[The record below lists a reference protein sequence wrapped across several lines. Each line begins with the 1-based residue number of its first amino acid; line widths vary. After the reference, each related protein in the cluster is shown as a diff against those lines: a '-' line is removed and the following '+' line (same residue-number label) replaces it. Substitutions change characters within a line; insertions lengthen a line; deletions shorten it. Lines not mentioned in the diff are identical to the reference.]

1 MASPSRLL
9 HQRGTSMLEVLV
21 TIVILALGLL
31 GVAGLQ
37 TRLQM
42 SEMEGY
48 QRSQAMILLEDMA
61 HRLAANRNNAAAYE
75 TGTATPYGAAM
86 TCPSANATLKDR
98 DVREWCLAL
107 QGASEKQGS
116 ADVGAML
123 GGRGCVEA
131 RPNNEYMITVAWQG
145 LGAVSA
151 PPSTVACGV
160 NQYDGGAGS
169 SCTGDKCRRAVTT
182 LVKIA
187 PL

>member
-1 MASPSRLL
+1 MAARSPAR
-9 HQRGTSMLEVLV
+9 QRGTSMLEVLV

-48 QRSQAMILLEDMA
+48 QRSQAMILLEDMS
-61 HRLAANRNNAAAYE
+61 HRLASNRNNAADYA
-75 TGTATPYGAAM
+75 TGTEAPLGAAM
-86 TCPSANATLKDR
+86 TCPTSVATLKDR
-98 DVREWCLAL
+98 DLREWCLGL
-107 QGASEKQGS
+107 KGASEKQGS
-116 ADVGAML
+116 SDVGAML
-123 GGRGCVEA
+123 GGRGCIEA
-131 RPNNEYMITVAWQG
+131 RGNKEYMITVAWQG
-145 LGAVSA
+145 LGAISA
-151 PPSTVACGV
+151 PPSTVACGA

-169 SCTGDKCRRAVTT
+169 SCVSDKCRRAVTT